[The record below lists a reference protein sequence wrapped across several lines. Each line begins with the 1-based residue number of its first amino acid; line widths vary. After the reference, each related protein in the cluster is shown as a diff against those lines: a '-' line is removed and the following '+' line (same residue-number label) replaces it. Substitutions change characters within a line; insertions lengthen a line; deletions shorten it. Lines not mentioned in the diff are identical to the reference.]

1 MNIQKI
7 NIFNFNILYKI
18 LFEFRENLPFTILQ
32 SHNLEDLKKSV
43 NSDNFDKKNVL
54 IVTKAKNK
62 RIIDQ
67 VEILQ
72 KKTLFLDNS
81 PIEVPRLIER
91 INVNLIKNNFN
102 FQSNIIIKD
111 YIINLNSKILT
122 KNTKNLKVTEKE
134 IKIILF
140 LNKENKEQNIDILQK
155 EVWGHS
161 SKLDTHT
168 VETHIYRLRKKI
180 KTIFNDES
188 FILSNGEGYFIQ

>member
-91 INVNLIKNNFN
+91 ININLIKNNFN

>member
-1 MNIQKI
+1 M
-7 NIFNFNILYKI
+7 
-18 LFEFRENLPFTILQ
+18 
-32 SHNLEDLKKSV
+32 
-43 NSDNFDKKNVL
+43 
-54 IVTKAKNK
+54 
-62 RIIDQ
+62 
-67 VEILQ
+67 
-72 KKTLFLDNS
+72 
-81 PIEVPRLIER
+81 
-91 INVNLIKNNFN
+91 IKNNFN

-180 KTIFNDES
+180 KTMFNDES

>member
-72 KKTLFLDNS
+72 KK
-81 PIEVPRLIER
+81 
-91 INVNLIKNNFN
+91 
-102 FQSNIIIKD
+102 
-111 YIINLNSKILT
+111 
-122 KNTKNLKVTEKE
+122 NT
-134 IKIILF
+134 F
-140 LNKENKEQNIDILQK
+140 F
-155 EVWGHS
+155 
-161 SKLDTHT
+161 
-168 VETHIYRLRKKI
+168 R
-180 KTIFNDES
+180 
-188 FILSNGEGYFIQ
+188 

>member
-1 MNIQKI
+1 MIRLK
-7 NIFNFNILYKI
+7 FYK
-18 LFEFRENLPFTILQ
+18 
-32 SHNLEDLKKSV
+32 
-43 NSDNFDKKNVL
+43 
-54 IVTKAKNK
+54 
-62 RIIDQ
+62 
-67 VEILQ
+67 

-91 INVNLIKNNFN
+91 ININLIKNNFN